1 MKKLALL
8 LCLLVSAPALAQDP
22 PVPDFER
29 AEDAMLRGEIL
40 PLAEIL
46 ERLAA
51 VQPGRVIEVELEVE
65 DGVLIYEIE
74 LISPDGRILEVDINA
89 ATGDILSFEEDDD
102 DDDEDEDD

>member
-1 MKKLALL
+1 MRRAWLAIVAM
-8 LCLLVSAPALAQDP
+8 CLASASHAVAPTV
-22 PVPDFER
+22 PVQVTPD
-29 AEDAMLRGEIL
+29 LEIL

-74 LISPDGRILEVDINA
+74 LIEIVPPGHA
-89 ATGDILSFEEDDD
+89 
-102 DDDEDEDD
+102 